1 MSKKQ
6 YDRATLMMRKRTDR
20 EARENR
26 CANEAF
32 RLSELV
38 TELRTEKR
46 QLVADLERCKQY
58 LKLARLERDAE
69 RNERI
74 TLENK
79 PNEWKQRFLGLVRS
93 IEHRKSKR

>member
-6 YDRATLMMRKRTDR
+6 YDRATLMMRERTDR
-20 EARENR
+20 EARDNR
-26 CANEAF
+26 YANEAF

-38 TELRTEKR
+38 TELRSEKR
-46 QLVADLERCKQY
+46 QVVADLERCKQY

-79 PNEWKQRFLGLVRS
+79 PNEWKQRFLELVRS
-93 IEHRKSKR
+93 IEHRKPKR